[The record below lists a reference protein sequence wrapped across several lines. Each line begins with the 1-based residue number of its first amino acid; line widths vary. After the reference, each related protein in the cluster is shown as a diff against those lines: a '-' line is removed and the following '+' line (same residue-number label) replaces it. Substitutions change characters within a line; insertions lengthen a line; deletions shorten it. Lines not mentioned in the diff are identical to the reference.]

1 MELFLARNH
10 AVMVHLPIGAAVL
23 AAAAA
28 VVVLFTRK
36 RELEWSWAVLSLVAL
51 LSALPALATGSAA
64 AKGRFNEEGKP
75 YLEQGLLV
83 SDTPANARIFRHQML
98 AIAGTAVA
106 GLLSLLG
113 IARLRG
119 RNPNRFL
126 VAALAVALTLL
137 WGIGGHLGGQVLW
150 GPDTFPVFNP

>member
-28 VVVLFTRK
+28 IVGLFVHR
-36 RELEWSWAVLSLVAL
+36 REIAWSWAVLSLVAFV
-51 LSALPALATGSAA
+51 SALPALVTGSAA

-75 YLEQGLLV
+75 YLEQGLIV
-83 SDTPANARIFRHQML
+83 ADTPANTRIFRHQML
-98 AIAGTAVA
+98 GIAGTVAA
-106 GLLSLLG
+106 GLLSALG

-119 RNPNRFL
+119 RNPNRFQ
-126 VAALAVALTLL
+126 VAALAIALAFL

-150 GPDTFPVFNP
+150 GPDTFPVFSM